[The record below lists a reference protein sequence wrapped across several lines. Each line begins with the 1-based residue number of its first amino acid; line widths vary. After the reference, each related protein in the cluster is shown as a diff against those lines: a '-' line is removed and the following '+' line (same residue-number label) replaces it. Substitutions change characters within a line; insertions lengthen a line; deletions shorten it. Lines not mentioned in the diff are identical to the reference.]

1 MRNLSLKKQT
11 ICISLFICSSIIP
24 QVFAQTGT
32 NAARM
37 APSTVKVKTDNF
49 PKQIQLEG
57 AKLDLNGSGTRYKAI
72 FKVYDMGLY
81 TAAKAGTVQEVINV
95 PGAKKLQF
103 IAHREISTSELG
115 RLFYQGIKDN
125 NSAEL
130 NLKHMASAVRL
141 SEIASVRSKIMPGE
155 SFSMEYVPGKGL
167 TFFVMDKAQGPAIG
181 DAEFFSMVIKIW
193 LGNVP
198 ADFMLKD
205 SLLGIHKADRI

>member
-1 MRNLSLKKQT
+1 MRNLSVKKHF
-11 ICISLFICSSIIP
+11 ICICLLISSSVIP
-24 QVFAQTGT
+24 QVFAQSGA
-32 NAARM
+32 NPARV
-37 APSTVKVKTDNF
+37 ASASVKSEIF

-57 AKLDLNGSGTRYKAI
+57 AKLALNGLGTRYKAI

-81 TAAKAGTVQEVINV
+81 TSSKVGTMQEAINT
-95 PGAKKLQF
+95 PGPKKMQF
-103 IAHREISTSELG
+103 IAHREISTTELG

-130 NLKHMASAVRL
+130 NLKHMASAIRL
-141 SEIASVRSKIMPGE
+141 SEIASVRSKISPGE
-155 SFSMEYVPGKGL
+155 NFSMEYIPGKGL

-181 DAEFFSMVIKIW
+181 DAEFFSMVLKIW

-205 SLLGIHKADRI
+205 ALLGMQKSDR